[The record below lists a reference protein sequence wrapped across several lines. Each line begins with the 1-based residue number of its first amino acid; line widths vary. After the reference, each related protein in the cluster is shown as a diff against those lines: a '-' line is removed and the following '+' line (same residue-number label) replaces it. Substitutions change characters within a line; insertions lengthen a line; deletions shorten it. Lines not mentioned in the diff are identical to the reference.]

1 MKNEDL
7 AKLEGKLETINTESR
22 NRINLFEAKMKA
34 LEARMDKLVQRQ
46 EELLKDGY
54 KYKYNGRVVSDDE
67 KIT

>member
-7 AKLEGKLETINTESR
+7 AKLEGKLEAINTESR

-54 KYKYNGRVVSDDE
+54 QYKYNGRVVSDDE
-67 KIT
+67 KTT